1 MYLEGGDETLQT
13 EKQLNKELECLQM
26 EHLENSLKIAGTKS
40 KEGIEIQ
47 NQINDLKLKMQKEH
61 TQELIDQEK

>member
-47 NQINDLKLKMQKEH
+47 IRSM
-61 TQELIDQEK
+61 I

>member
-26 EHLENSLKIAGTKS
+26 EHLENSNSLLS
-40 KEGIEIQ
+40 CFSV
-47 NQINDLKLKMQKEH
+47 
-61 TQELIDQEK
+61 